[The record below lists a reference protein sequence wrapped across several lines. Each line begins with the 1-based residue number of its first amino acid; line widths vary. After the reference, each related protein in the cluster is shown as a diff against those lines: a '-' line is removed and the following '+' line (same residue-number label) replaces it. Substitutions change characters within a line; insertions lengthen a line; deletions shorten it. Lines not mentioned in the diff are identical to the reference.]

1 MGPFCDPV
9 RGGAVTYW
17 TPTDCLPDR
26 MVLVLEAGTVSLDE
40 TCEVLR
46 AHDWPAPSLV
56 SVPGDDGHLDDFP
69 AAAGPR
75 RSARRTSITG

>member
-26 MVLVLEAGTVSLDE
+26 MALVLEAGTVSLDE

-46 AHDWPAPSLV
+46 AHDL
-56 SVPGDDGHLDDFP
+56 PGDDGHLDDFP
-69 AAAGPR
+69 AAAGP
-75 RSARRTSITG
+75 